1 MRKTTKV
8 YAVAALAGGCILAT
22 AARADAANCNSYPHA
37 VYIAGSSASQPILQ
51 ALAYQLKQAGSQI
64 SIIYENPSS
73 CQGLK
78 DLLQTSP
85 LLYETKGA
93 SYIDGT
99 ANPGT
104 LVTCDPTNPVNG
116 VATTMGS
123 SVDIGVSDVFPQTC
137 VDYSGI
143 PALTATQK
151 DWWGPVQ
158 AMVMAVQAG
167 QTMYPS
173 ISAEAAYLVFGWA
186 GQMHTVAPWTD
197 PQAMYIRTPTSGTES
212 MIAKAIGLPPTKWLV
227 QSPFDGGSAQFLG
240 GSGAVVTALKGSTN
254 AMGAIGILS
263 TEYVDQN
270 RSTLH
275 ALAFQAKD
283 PNGGDQMCGYL
294 PDSDAQHFD
303 KLNVRQG
310 RYGIWGPLHFV
321 TNVDSTGKAQ
331 PNANSGTMAADVQ
344 TVLQWLTFNSS
355 LTAAQTLSMI
365 QASGSAY
372 TVPPCAMEVSR
383 MQDGGGVASQ
393 MPASGMCGCYYE
405 ALAAGNNNP
414 AALGMPTSSYCHA
427 CTSNT
432 DCSGQGIYKT
442 CNYGF
447 CEVQ

>member
-1 MRKTTKV
+1 MGKTTKV
-8 YAVAALAGGCILAT
+8 YAVAALAGGCILAI
-22 AARADAANCNSYPHA
+22 AARADAANCNSYQNA
-37 VYIAGSSASQPILQ
+37 VYIAGSTASQPILQ
-51 ALAYQLKQAGSQI
+51 ALAYQLKQAGSPI
-64 SIIYENPSS
+64 SIIYESPSS

-93 SYIDGT
+93 SYIDGST
-99 ANPGT
+99 NPGT
-104 LVTCDPTNPVNG
+104 LVACDPTNMAAV
-116 VATTMGS
+116 MGS
-123 SVDIGVSDVFPQTC
+123 SVDIGVSDVFPGTC
-137 VDYSGI
+137 TDYAGI
-143 PALTATQK
+143 PALTAGQK
-151 DWWGPVQ
+151 DWWSSVQ

-173 ISAEAAYLVFGWA
+173 ISAEAAYVVFGWA
-186 GQMHTVAPWTD
+186 GQMSNTITPWTD

-227 QSPFDGGSAQFLG
+227 QSPFDGGSGQQQTS
-240 GSGAVVTALKGSTN
+240 SGNLVSALKGSTN
-254 AMGAIGILS
+254 MMGAIGILS
-263 TEYVDQN
+263 TEYVDMN
-270 RSTLH
+270 RATLH

-283 PNGGDQMCGYL
+283 PNGGDQACGYL

-321 TNVDSTGKAQ
+321 TNVDASGKPQ
-331 PNANSGTMAADVQ
+331 PNANSGSAAADVQ
-344 TVLQWLTFNSS
+344 TVIQWLSFDSS
-355 LTAAQTLSMI
+355 LSAAQNLAMI
-365 QASGSAY
+365 QASASAY

-383 MQDGGGVASQ
+383 MQDGGGVASM
-393 MPASGMCGCYYE
+393 MPAGGMCGCYYE
-405 ALAAGNNNP
+405 ALAASGNPPNP

-427 CTSNT
+427 CTSDT
-432 DCSGQGIYKT
+432 DCSGQGNYKK